1 MFIVFTFC
9 YIFVLLVFS
18 KTIEYSISTLTK
30 EETNLLYTDLYKD
43 NKNVKLYTHNPS
55 LFLASLYLIEF
66 ISIITIVFNL
76 FLTYRYLF
84 PVFDFISFI
93 VYVVISFV
101 VLVFASIIFPK
112 NIVKDNSL
120 KYFVKTSNFVYL
132 VSIIFY
138 PIVKIIEI
146 SVVYIKKR
154 TDEQISTDLE
164 ELTDAIESSK
174 NDEINEDERN
184 ILKSMVNFSNIE
196 VKEIMKSRVDVVAVE
211 YDDTFETIYK
221 TILDSGYSRMPV
233 YKQSFDNILGILYI
247 KDLLQFLNEKNNNF
261 DWHSL
266 IRKPVF
272 VPEKEKIIDLLKE
285 LQEKKVHL
293 SIVVDEYGGTSGIVT
308 LEDIMEEVVGEI
320 NDEFDS
326 EEIIYTKINNNNYIF
341 EGKTSLNDFCK
352 ITHTETDFFDDIKG
366 DSDSLAGLILEQVG
380 KIPDRNQAIEI
391 KNFIFKIESADVR
404 RIKKIR
410 VIINDKPETI

>member
-1 MFIVFTFC
+1 
-9 YIFVLLVFS
+9 
-18 KTIEYSISTLTK
+18 
-30 EETNLLYTDLYKD
+30 
-43 NKNVKLYTHNPS
+43 
-55 LFLASLYLIEF
+55 
-66 ISIITIVFNL
+66 
-76 FLTYRYLF
+76 
-84 PVFDFISFI
+84 
-93 VYVVISFV
+93 
-101 VLVFASIIFPK
+101 
-112 NIVKDNSL
+112 
-120 KYFVKTSNFVYL
+120 
-132 VSIIFY
+132 
-138 PIVKIIEI
+138 
-146 SVVYIKKR
+146 
-154 TDEQISTDLE
+154 
-164 ELTDAIESSK
+164 
-174 NDEINEDERN
+174 
-184 ILKSMVNFSNIE
+184 MVNFSNIE

-247 KDLLQFLNEKNNNF
+247 KDLMQFLNEKNNNF

-326 EEIIYTKINNNNYIF
+326 EEIIFTKINNSNYIF

-410 VIINDKPETI
+410 VFINDKPETI